1 MGASCEAEI
10 LEHLAGTHHGVSTK
24 DLTNFADMNQTELL
38 ACMAEKLFF

>member
-10 LEHLAGTHHGVSTK
+10 LEHLAGSHHGVPEK
-24 DLTNFADMNQTELL
+24 DFTNFADMNQTDLL